1 MTALPFRDL
10 TPTNGLTSDTWIGTW
25 RATYPVWEKG
35 LPASPPN
42 PSPTQRVGSATNV
55 WVDPKP
61 ETDLREMGAMDEPWH
76 ALNTPDVEDRLGTGS
91 SGLSG
96 TEASARLSAYGPNR
110 LEEEPPPPALLVF
123 FRQFRSPLIFILLLA
138 MVVTLL
144 LAEYLD
150 AVVIGVVLLL
160 NAVIGFVQE
169 RKAEGAVRALMQL
182 VVPVARVVR
191 DGHDQE
197 IDSRE
202 LVVGDIVLLESGA
215 RIPADLRLASTAALR
230 IDESLLTGESV
241 PVSKDVA
248 PVPTDAPLSDRSSMA
263 YAGAVVTSGRGSGVV
278 VATGNATELGAIAGL
293 VRAEGIT
300 ETPLQR
306 RMGRFSRIIG
316 IAVAVA
322 AVVVLVSGL
331 ILDIP
336 LHQIFLVA
344 VAVAVA
350 VSAVPE
356 GLPVAVTIT
365 LAIGVSRMA
374 GRKAIVR
381 RLPAVETL
389 GSTTVIGSDK
399 TGTLTMNRMTVQEV
413 WTPGHRYSLVGEGSA
428 RQFVADGE
436 PILVDENQVLLLT
449 LLTGV
454 LTNEADV
461 HERAGEMV
469 ASGDPTEV
477 ALLLAAMIGGVDPH
491 VERSA
496 NPVFAEIPFE
506 PERQ

>member
-1 MTALPFRDL
+1 MDV
-10 TPTNGLTSDTWIGTW
+10 
-25 RATYPVWEKG
+25 PV
-35 LPASPPN
+35 
-42 PSPTQRVGSATNV
+42 
-55 WVDPKP
+55 
-61 ETDLREMGAMDEPWH
+61 EPWH
-76 ALNTPDVEDRLGTGS
+76 ALTTSDVEERLGTGS
-91 SGLSG
+91 SGLSES
-96 TEASARLSAYGPNR
+96 EASVRLSANGPNR

-123 FRQFRSPLIFILLLA
+123 LRQFRSPLIFILLVA

-150 AVVIGVVLLL
+150 AVVIGIVLLL

-191 DGHDQE
+191 DGLDQE
-197 IDSRE
+197 IDSRD
-202 LVVGDIVLLESGA
+202 LVVGDVVLLESGA
-215 RIPADLRLASTAALR
+215 RVPADLRLASTAALR

-241 PVSKDVA
+241 PVSKGVD
-248 PVPTDAPLSDRSSMA
+248 PVPADAPLPDRTSMV
-263 YAGAVVTSGRGSGVV
+263 YTGAVVTSGRGSGVV

-316 IAVAVA
+316 MAVAVA
-322 AVVVLVSGL
+322 AVVVIVSGL

-336 LHQIFLVA
+336 LHQIFL

-374 GRKAIVR
+374 SRKAIVR

-399 TGTLTMNRMTVQEV
+399 TGTLTMNQMTVQEV
-413 WTPGHRYSLVGEGSA
+413 WTPGR
-428 RQFVADGE
+428 RF
-436 PILVDENQVLLLT
+436 
-449 LLTGV
+449 
-454 LTNEADV
+454 
-461 HERAGEMV
+461 
-469 ASGDPTEV
+469 
-477 ALLLAAMIGGVDPH
+477 
-491 VERSA
+491 
-496 NPVFAEIPFE
+496 
-506 PERQ
+506 